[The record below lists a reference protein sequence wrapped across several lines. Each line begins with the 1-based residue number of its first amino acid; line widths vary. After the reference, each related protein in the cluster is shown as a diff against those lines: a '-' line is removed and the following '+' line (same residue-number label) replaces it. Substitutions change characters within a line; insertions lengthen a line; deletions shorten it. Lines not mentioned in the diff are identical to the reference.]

1 MATITLN
8 GVTVNASPAEIAEIL
23 KSMNSAPVLP
33 QGVDYGTVG
42 IESTSG
48 APASTP
54 ATPQSANT
62 KAKTI
67 KTKYEVLEDEVD
79 GKKVYRI
86 KSTAY
91 TSFKGGQY
99 ARKAINSAIKALEG
113 IITGDFKYTDKDGVE
128 HEYKGWYYTSKAKA
142 EKALKLLPA
151 SVEW

>member
-23 KSMNSAPVLP
+23 KNMNSAPVLP
-33 QGVDYGTVG
+33 QGVDYSTVG

-86 KSTAY
+86 KSGAY
-91 TSFKGGQY
+91 TSFKGGSY
-99 ARKAINSAIKALEG
+99 ARKAINEAIKALKG
-113 IITGDFKYTDKDGVE
+113 INTGDFKYTTKDGVE
-128 HEYKGWYYTSKAKA
+128 HECKGWYFTTKKDAD
-142 EKALKLLPA
+142 KALKSLPLA
-151 SVEW
+151 VEW